1 MEETMGR
8 VINPD
13 SAGKERTRLTKAT
26 VLALRALMRQTQPDD
41 TSRDLASFISI
52 ALIQISETIDVSVE
66 AWEKRGYWLKA
77 DRFRREWEWAK
88 QAGKQMQD
96 AVLQENWAEIAR
108 ISAFVGGKLMKV
120 VVSDKHRLGTPW
132 VGAYQLLR
140 KSSQ

>member
-1 MEETMGR
+1 MGR

-13 SAGKERTRLTKAT
+13 SAGRERTRLTKAT

-41 TSRDLASFISI
+41 TSRDLASFISL
-52 ALIQISETIDVSVE
+52 ALLQISETIDVSVE

-77 DRFRREWEWAK
+77 DRFRLEWEWAK
-88 QAGKQMQD
+88 HSGKQMQD
-96 AVLQENWAEIAR
+96 AVLRDDWAEIAR

-132 VGAYQLLR
+132 VGAYQVLL
-140 KSSQ
+140 KSGRE

>member
-1 MEETMGR
+1 MGR

-26 VLALRALMRQTQPDD
+26 VLALRALMRQTQPDN
-41 TSRDLASFISI
+41 TSRDLASFIAI
-52 ALIQISETIDVSVE
+52 ALLQISETIDVSVE

-77 DRFRREWEWAK
+77 DRFRLEWEWAK
-88 QAGKQMQD
+88 QAGKQMREAILRED
-96 AVLQENWAEIAR
+96 WGEIAR

-132 VGAYQLLR
+132 VGAYQVLL
-140 KSSQ
+140 KENQ

>member
-1 MEETMGR
+1 MGR